1 MPKPKVIS
9 VFKTDKFES
18 RFLNVPMIGKQV
30 DFFVECKSYDLEIP
44 VNGKSKRGLDIF
56 EETVLRMV
64 DLKKCSVDELAD
76 ILCLKKDLVN
86 FILIR
91 LIESGLLENNQTVT
105 AKGKERLNTQAQIR
119 SEIEYLQG
127 KLFVIKKTGLILPY
141 IHVGEFQSESVDDY
155 DASTITLGYGSA
167 GDYHRVRGR
176 CLRNSDYERRMNSVL
191 DTSVLRKSIKTFNK
205 LAKAKNMS
213 AINLCEEYGISS
225 SVGDSIYFHL
235 QAAVQEGN
243 VDEVMFSDGFVSNID
258 GMMDY
263 VHQEKP
269 DLLNDIKSHAVDM
282 TISISGDEKR
292 TYKSQKYQE
301 IYQLYKNAYS
311 HMPSTVY
318 EEATIDERMDIN
330 EGKKQIIID
339 CYYMIEWGFYYYTRK
354 NPLSESLLDL
364 LKQRSF
370 TANAKILIQFANNIG
385 FQYADRCGNLF
396 SHVDGKKISGVYN
409 YNSPKLYVCLPLAIA
424 EAKEN
429 SDSDIHV
436 LVQKDRGF
444 LKFIHYLNDNCGDFR
459 HDAGADALEM
469 NVDEI
474 LQETKKILSTILPEL
489 NLGEDHVVKN
499 PTSNISQARLLG
511 QVSLEKKFGSI
522 CFAAMSTGLK
532 NEWIKI
538 SPDKKGN
545 QLPDS
550 REYIEI
556 LYRILQAELMEANS
570 DFNGKQRLS
579 KAEAIDRLG
588 RRCKGKILKSFS
600 RVGEGYYSQSTQGEK
615 STLGAEALVYI
626 ANVDESLVEKLNEF
640 HYVAVLDRVITLRGH
655 GDMVALNETEQSL
668 NDLRDEVIKL
678 SKVIGG
684 YYG

>member
-9 VFKTDKFES
+9 VFKMDKFES
-18 RFLNVPMIGKQV
+18 RFLNVPMIGKPV
-30 DFFVECKSYDLEIP
+30 DLFVECKSYDLEIP
-44 VNGKSKRGLDIF
+44 VNGKSKRELDIF

-76 ILCLKKDLVN
+76 VLCLKKDLVN

-91 LIESGLLENNQTVT
+91 LTESGLLENSQTVS
-105 AKGKERLNTQAQIR
+105 AKGKERLNAQAQVR
-119 SEIEYLQG
+119 SEVEYLQG

-141 IHVGEFQSESVDDY
+141 VHVGEFQSESVDDC
-155 DASTITLGYGSA
+155 DRSTITLGYGSA
-167 GDYHRVRGR
+167 GNYHKVRGR

-191 DTSVLRKSIKTFNK
+191 DTRLLRKSIKTFNK
-205 LAKAKNMS
+205 LARAKNMS
-213 AINLCEEYGISS
+213 EIKLCEDYGISS
-225 SVGDSIYFHL
+225 SLGDPIYFHL

-263 VHQEKP
+263 VRQENP
-269 DLLNDIKSHAVDM
+269 DMLNDIKSRAVDM
-282 TISISGDEKR
+282 TITVDGDEKR

-311 HMPSTVY
+311 HIPSTVY

-354 NPLSESLLDL
+354 NPLSESMLDL

-370 TANAKILIQFANNIG
+370 AANAETLMQFANNIG
-385 FQYADRCGNLF
+385 LQYTDRCSNLF
-396 SHVDGKKISGVYN
+396 SHVDGNKISSVYN

-429 SDSDIHV
+429 SNSDIHV
-436 LVQKDRGF
+436 LAQKDRGF

-459 HDAGADALEM
+459 HDAEADAIEM

-474 LQETKKILSTILPEL
+474 LDETKKILSIILPEL
-489 NLGEDHVVKN
+489 NLGEDHVDKN
-499 PTSNISQARLLG
+499 RASNISQARLLG

-550 REYIEI
+550 REYVEI
-556 LYRILQAELMEANS
+556 LYRILQAELMEANR
-570 DFNGKQRLS
+570 DFKGKQKLS
-579 KAEAIDRLG
+579 KAESINRLG
-588 RRCKGKILKSFS
+588 QRYKGKIPKSFS
-600 RVGEGYYSQSTQGEK
+600 RVGEGYYSQSIQGEK

-626 ANVDESLVEKLNEF
+626 ANVEESLVEKLNELR
-640 HYVAVLDRVITLRGH
+640 YVTVLDRVLSLRGH
-655 GDMVALNETEQSL
+655 GNMVALNENEQSL
-668 NDLRDEVIKL
+668 NGLRDEVIKL

-684 YYG
+684 YHE

>member
-9 VFKTDKFES
+9 VFQTDKFES
-18 RFLNVPMIGKQV
+18 RFLNVPMIGKPV

-44 VNGKSKRGLDIF
+44 VNGKSKRKLDIF

-64 DLKKCSVDELAD
+64 DLKKCSIGELAD

-91 LIESGLLENNQTVT
+91 LIESGLLENNQTVSE
-105 AKGKERLNTQAQIR
+105 KGKEMLNTQAQVR
-119 SEIEYLQG
+119 NEVEYLQG

-141 IHVGEFQSESVDDY
+141 IHVGEFQSESVDDC

-167 GDYHRVRGR
+167 GNYHKVRGR
-176 CLRNSDYERRMNSVL
+176 CLRNSDYERRVDSIL
-191 DTSVLRKSIKTFNK
+191 ETRVLRKSIKTFNK
-205 LAKAKNMS
+205 LALVRNMS
-213 AINLCEEYGISS
+213 TIDLCEEYGISS
-225 SVGDSIYFHL
+225 SAGDNIYFHL

-263 VHQEKP
+263 VRQENP
-269 DLLNDIKSHAVDM
+269 DMLNDIKSRAVDM
-282 TISISGDEKR
+282 TIFISGDERR

-301 IYQLYKNAYS
+301 IYQLYENAYS
-311 HMPSTVY
+311 HISSNGY
-318 EEATIDERMDIN
+318 EEATIDERTDIN

-354 NPLSESLLDL
+354 NPLSESMLDL
-364 LKQRSF
+364 IKQRSF
-370 TANAKILIQFANNIG
+370 TANAKTLMQFANNIG
-385 FQYADRCGNLF
+385 LQYSNRCSNMF
-396 SHVDGKKISGVYN
+396 SHVDGNKIHGVYN

-429 SDSDIHV
+429 SNSDIHV
-436 LVQKDRGF
+436 LIQKDRGF
-444 LKFIHYLNDNCGDFR
+444 LKFINYLNDNCGDLR
-459 HDAGADALEM
+459 HDAEADAIDM
-469 NVDEI
+469 DADEI
-474 LQETKKILSTILPEL
+474 LQKTKKILCTILPEL
-489 NLGEDHVVKN
+489 NLGEDNLEKKQ
-499 PTSNISQARLLG
+499 TSDISQARLLG

-522 CFAAMSTGLK
+522 CFTAMSTGLK

-550 REYIEI
+550 REYVEV
-556 LYRILQAELMEANS
+556 LYRILQAELIEANS
-570 DFNGKQRLS
+570 DFKGKHRLS
-579 KAEAIDRLG
+579 KTDAIEKLEQRYKG
-588 RRCKGKILKSFS
+588 RIPKSFS
-600 RVGEGYYSQSTQGEK
+600 KVGEGYYSQSTQGEK

-626 ANVDESLVEKLNEF
+626 ANVDETLVEKLNEV
-640 HYVAVLDRVITLRGH
+640 HYVMVLDRVISLRGH
-655 GDMVALNETEQSL
+655 GNMVALNENEQSL
-668 NDLRDEVIKL
+668 NGLRDEVIKL
-678 SKVIGG
+678 SKIIGG
-684 YYG
+684 YYD